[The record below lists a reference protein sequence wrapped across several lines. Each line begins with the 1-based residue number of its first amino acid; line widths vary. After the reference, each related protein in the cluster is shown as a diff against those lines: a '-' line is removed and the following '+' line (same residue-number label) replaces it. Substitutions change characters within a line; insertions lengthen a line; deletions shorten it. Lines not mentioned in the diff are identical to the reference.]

1 MEKTKIQVKSV
12 HLLGLFKEH
21 SLYAEGK
28 GKAKKEDGRK
38 NDLGGDLKSRGHWKK
53 SETGPHL

>member
-28 GKAKKEDGRK
+28 GKAKKKEDGRK

-53 SETGPHL
+53 K